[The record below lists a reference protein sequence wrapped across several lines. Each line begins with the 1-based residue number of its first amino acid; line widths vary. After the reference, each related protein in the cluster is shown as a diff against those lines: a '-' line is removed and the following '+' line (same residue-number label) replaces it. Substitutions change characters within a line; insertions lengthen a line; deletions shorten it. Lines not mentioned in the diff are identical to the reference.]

1 VYALSA
7 AASFIIGPLLHTWS
21 SMAGRGRQQQQGS
34 RMRQRITACLLG
46 LTLTTAAATPA
57 TKRANLWLS
66 TADCCGHPGCG
77 DLFDVP
83 YGRSQGLETSYFEA
97 LRPWAS
103 TLDALLIDCGHRLTT
118 SGALQLPNS
127 TQMQR
132 LRRTKDAFQA
142 LNVSV
147 IPMIFADYDRAD
159 LGLDALSNWSSVSAA
174 FIAAAVRDA
183 TANGWGG
190 FNIDWEPCTGKTKAR
205 ECGALGPAQKWP
217 RIPAIL
223 GQLHD
228 AMARAV
234 APGTRNPDGA
244 LFPRISA
251 AGYACDETTTAPTF
265 SHCPYGNVS
274 LMNASDFRGT
284 HLVLQTM
291 GTYAAGATD
300 FDRFLTSGLASPGVA
315 SLGVGLNTAPNQA
328 PHEVPRQEIK
338 RRFSAIQAAGVLEV
352 DVFRMGPFAYGRNLL
367 RGGWLEA
374 LAAWRVAPLATK
386 SNEKPK

>member
-1 VYALSA
+1 
-7 AASFIIGPLLHTWS
+7 
-21 SMAGRGRQQQQGS
+21 MAGRGRQQQQGS
-34 RMRQRITACLLG
+34 RVRQRITTCLLG
-46 LTLTTAAATPA
+46 LTLTTAAATPT

-159 LGLDALSNWSSVSAA
+159 LGLDALSNSSSVSAA

-234 APGTRNPDGA
+234 GPRDSPGG
-244 LFPRISA
+244 SA
-251 AGYACDETTTAPTF
+251 ATCNAMGGLRRTRAAVSAAARGDRNFAEKGGRLQPGACACVRRKAAP
-265 SHCPYGNVS
+265 
-274 LMNASDFRGT
+274 
-284 HLVLQTM
+284 
-291 GTYAAGATD
+291 AG
-300 FDRFLTSGLASPGVA
+300 
-315 SLGVGLNTAPNQA
+315 
-328 PHEVPRQEIK
+328 
-338 RRFSAIQAAGVLEV
+338 
-352 DVFRMGPFAYGRNLL
+352 
-367 RGGWLEA
+367 
-374 LAAWRVAPLATK
+374 
-386 SNEKPK
+386 